1 MFIIASTS
9 YKSVQ
14 CALLPIVLIEL
25 KVGGAETEL
34 VHLSTRPIVMQNV
47 QRFPFSFEDDPHFF
61 TFIGAPILIVFTPV
75 LWQLSVLAKKALRQ
89 FVPLAKL
96 VKNSVGVRDQDI
108 AHSVRVT
115 KKTHLDHFFTSSK
128 TLYSKMSLKP

>member
-75 LWQLSVLAKKALRQ
+75 LWQLSVLAKKSFETVCSFGQ
-89 FVPLAKL
+89 
-96 VKNSVGVRDQDI
+96 VGQEFCWCARPGHRAQCP
-108 AHSVRVT
+108 SN
-115 KKTHLDHFFTSSK
+115 
-128 TLYSKMSLKP
+128 